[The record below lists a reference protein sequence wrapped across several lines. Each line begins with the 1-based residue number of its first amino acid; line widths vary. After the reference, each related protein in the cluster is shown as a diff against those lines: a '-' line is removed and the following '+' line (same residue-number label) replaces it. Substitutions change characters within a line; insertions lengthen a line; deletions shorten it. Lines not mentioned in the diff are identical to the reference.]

1 MFSKKRPK
9 SKPDKISKFYFVKYW
24 KKLIVPCERV
34 AEEGYIEWSHLQM
47 HRLQSKDHFTR
58 MLHSLGVKRVKCP
71 FQCFKYCSGYLFVVF
86 LMYQR
91 ANLAYSLEYTW
102 TIATAV

>member
-9 SKPDKISKFYFVKYW
+9 SKPDKISKFYFVKYG

-47 HRLQSKDHFTR
+47 HRLQSKDHITR
-58 MLHSLGVKRVKCP
+58 MHHSLGVKRVKCP
-71 FQCFKYCSGYLFVVF
+71 FQCFKYCGGYLLYF
-86 LMYQR
+86 
-91 ANLAYSLEYTW
+91 
-102 TIATAV
+102 

>member
-1 MFSKKRPK
+1 MVSNILLGEITCFLKRGQSQNK
-9 SKPDKISKFYFVKYW
+9 VKYG

-34 AEEGYIEWSHLQM
+34 GEEGYIEWSHLQM
-47 HRLQSKDHFTR
+47 HRLQSKDHITR
-58 MLHSLGVKRVKCP
+58 MHHSLGVKRVKCP

-91 ANLAYSLEYTW
+91 GNLAYSLEYT
-102 TIATAV
+102 